1 MLYPEKI
8 TFGKQYH
15 VRRYT
20 GIFRSKLEVH
30 SSHKI
35 LVLIILSYRVIIIKK
50 REHSGQLMKPATT
63 VTFWFY
69 FSLEGLQSYDFQCLS
84 RSRQYTIVFL
94 NTRFLKRRETQECQK
109 KQSIDYFL
117 LLTIN

>member
-8 TFGKQYH
+8 TFGKECY

-20 GIFRSKLEVH
+20 GVFRSKLEVH

-35 LVLIILSYRVIIIKK
+35 LILIILPYRVIIIEK

-84 RSRQYTIVFL
+84 RSRQYTIFL
-94 NTRFLKRRETQECQK
+94 NTRFLKRRETQVK